1 MHSSETWP
9 LAQQKQYSTGPSLG
23 DDYPNLLI
31 FCTPVV
37 LVLLQHLWAEAALHW
52 ALYKYKE
59 KRCTWVQATDTEI
72 VVTIQIEKVKMISFK
87 AVWAA
92 SNSYFSSG
100 LHHLSVNTTLLTVG
114 S

>member
-23 DDYPNLLI
+23 DDYPNLFI

-37 LVLLQHLWAEAALHW
+37 LVLLQHLWAEAALQW

-59 KRCTWVQATDTEI
+59 KIHMGTGNRYRD
-72 VVTIQIEKVKMISFK
+72 SGDN
-87 AVWAA
+87 
-92 SNSYFSSG
+92 SNRKGQNDQF
-100 LHHLSVNTTLLTVG
+100 
-114 S
+114 